1 MSDTENL
8 LAEKVSRPP
17 EEVGREV
24 YRLLREHG
32 PLRVELRE
40 NGYDVRITPA
50 EASGEDERDGER

>member
-1 MSDTENL
+1 MAENL
-8 LAEKVSRPP
+8 LEEKTSRPP

-24 YRLLREHG
+24 YRLLRKHG

-50 EASGEDERDGER
+50 AE